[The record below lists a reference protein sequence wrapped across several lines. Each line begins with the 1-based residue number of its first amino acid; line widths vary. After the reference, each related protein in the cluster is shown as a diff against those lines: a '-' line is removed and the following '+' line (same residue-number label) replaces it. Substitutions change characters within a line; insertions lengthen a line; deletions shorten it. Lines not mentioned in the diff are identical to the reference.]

1 MDYMGKEMKHKYF
14 TKNIDNG
21 WEEIDE
27 DIANDVIRQY
37 FERRYIWVVGIGMF
51 IIGFLLGVVAS

>member
-1 MDYMGKEMKHKYF
+1 MKKYKYF
-14 TKNIDNG
+14 TKNIDNQ

-37 FERRYIWVVGIGMF
+37 FERRYIWVVGMGMF
-51 IIGFLLGVVAS
+51 IIGMLLGIAVS

>member
-1 MDYMGKEMKHKYF
+1 MKHKYF